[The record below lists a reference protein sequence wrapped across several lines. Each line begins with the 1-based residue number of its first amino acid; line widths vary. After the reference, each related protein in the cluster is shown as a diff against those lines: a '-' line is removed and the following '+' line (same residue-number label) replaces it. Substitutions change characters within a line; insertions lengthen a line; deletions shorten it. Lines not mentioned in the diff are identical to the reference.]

1 MYSTYMQNAVIW
13 ASAAPDATAA
23 KEKAWLMIGLILL
36 AASMVEDLAS
46 ERIVFSKSL
55 ARVDINLSL
64 TTKLH
69 WPLTFKLELIG

>member
-1 MYSTYMQNAVIW
+1 
-13 ASAAPDATAA
+13 
-23 KEKAWLMIGLILL
+23 MIGLILL

-69 WPLTFKLELIG
+69 